1 MTNKE
6 LLNAAAMAA
15 GISGNWR
22 ELPGRPERFIR
33 DNFKAW
39 DPLSHD
45 GDALRLSAALGINVI
60 YTLDGDIF
68 TVNAGCFQTG
78 LLQGESVI
86 DATRRAIVS
95 AAAEIGRSKR

>member
-6 LLNAAAMAA
+6 LLSAAGMAA

-22 ELPGRPERFIR
+22 EFPGRPERFITE
-33 DNFKAW
+33 NYKTW
-39 DPLSHD
+39 DPLSND

-60 YTLDGDIF
+60 YGRDGETF
-68 TVNAGCFQTG
+68 TVNAGGFLTG
-78 LLQGESVI
+78 LKEGESLI

-95 AAAEIGRSKR
+95 AAAEIGRAMR